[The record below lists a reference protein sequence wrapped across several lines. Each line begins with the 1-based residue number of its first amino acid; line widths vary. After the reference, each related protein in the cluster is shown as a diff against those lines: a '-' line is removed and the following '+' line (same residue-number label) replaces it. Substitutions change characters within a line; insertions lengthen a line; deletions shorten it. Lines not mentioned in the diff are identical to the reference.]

1 MLKFKMFDLSIGGAT
16 ERFYLMMAG
25 TVILGFLGQFT
36 VATFWGFIL
45 AVSFILGVSIK
56 PEKRM
61 AVEKPAQKIVEMPES
76 KKLKKA
82 V

>member
-36 VATFWGFIL
+36 LAAFWGFTL
-45 AVSFILGVSIK
+45 AISFILGVSIK
-56 PEKRM
+56 TEKRI
-61 AVEKPAQKIVEMPES
+61 AVEKPAQKIVKMKES
-76 KKLKKA
+76 EEWRKA